1 MNVKPQRG
9 NIMDKDESLDLL
21 DLEDTNDVDTLP
33 EATPFSNP
41 RPKKPWLLM
50 GLGIAIIVL
59 ATWIIVAKIG
69 GDSPNSV
76 NIDLDVPV
84 ENMDKP
90 AEPVADLN
98 VPPRPDMGAHP
109 APMPAPAPVEQPMP
123 DRPAIMV
130 PVAESGNPV
139 RIIEDRKDV
148 TFNPDKPAPQ
158 PKPAAKKPVKK
169 AATPVKKATASSTA
183 STGGIYVQ
191 FGSYSTRAAAQSA
204 EQKIRASHGSLFGGK
219 QFVILAAQVKGK
231 TTYRLRIAFN
241 SASEANGFCR
251 NAKSDGLDCY
261 VTK

>member
-1 MNVKPQRG
+1 
-9 NIMDKDESLDLL
+9 MDKDESLDLL

-50 GLGIAIIVL
+50 GLGLAIIVL
-59 ATWIIVAKIG
+59 AVWIIVAKIG
-69 GDSPNSV
+69 GDSANSV
-76 NIDLDVPV
+76 SIDLDVPV
-84 ENMDKP
+84 ENVDKP
-90 AEPVADLN
+90 AEPMPDLN
-98 VPPRPDMGAHP
+98 VPPRPMDVAPQPVAAP
-109 APMPAPAPVEQPMP
+109 APMPAPTERPEPPVE
-123 DRPAIMV
+123 RPAIMV
-130 PVAESGNPV
+130 PVVESGTTV
-139 RIIEDRKDV
+139 RVVEDRKEV
-148 TFNPDKPAPQ
+148 TFNPDKPAAQ
-158 PKPAAKKPVKK
+158 KPAAKKPAKK
-169 AATPVKKATASSTA
+169 AATPVKKTATTSASNGS
-183 STGGIYVQ
+183 IYVQ

-241 SASEANGFCR
+241 SANEANGFCR

>member
-1 MNVKPQRG
+1 
-9 NIMDKDESLDLL
+9 MDKDENLDLL
-21 DLEDTNDVDTLP
+21 DLEDANDVDALP

-69 GDSPNSV
+69 GDSSDSV

-84 ENMDKP
+84 ESVDRP

-98 VPPRPDMGAHP
+98 VPPRPGEGPQHPGMGP
-109 APMPAPAPVEQPMP
+109 QPMPAPAPVEQPAPAPME
-123 DRPAIMV
+123 RPAIMA
-130 PVAESGNPV
+130 PVAETGNPV
-139 RIIEDRKDV
+139 RVIEDRKEV
-148 TFNPDKPAPQ
+148 TFNPDKPVAQ
-158 PKPAAKKPVKK
+158 KPAVKPAKKAVAPVKK
-169 AATPVKKATASSTA
+169 TVTASSN
-183 STGGIYVQ
+183 GDIYVQ
-191 FGSYSTRAAAQSA
+191 FGSYSTRALAQSA
-204 EQKIRASHGSLFGGK
+204 EQKMRAGHSNLFSGK

-231 TTYRLRIAFN
+231 TTYRLRIAFH
-241 SASEANGFCR
+241 SANEANGFCR

>member
-1 MNVKPQRG
+1 
-9 NIMDKDESLDLL
+9 MDKDESLDLL

-59 ATWIIVAKIG
+59 ATWIIIAKIG
-69 GDSPNSV
+69 GDSPTSV
-76 NIDLDVPV
+76 NVDLDVPV
-84 ENMDKP
+84 ENMDRP
-90 AEPVADLN
+90 GEPVADLN
-98 VPPRPDMGAHP
+98 VPPRPVDVPPRPDMGPH
-109 APMPAPAPVEQPMP
+109 PAPAPVEQPMP

-130 PVAESGNPV
+130 PVAESGKPV

-148 TFNPDKPAPQ
+148 TFNPDKPAVQ
-158 PKPAAKKPVKK
+158 PKPAAAKP
-169 AATPVKKATASSTA
+169 AKKATTPAKKSTSSTA
-183 STGGIYVQ
+183 SNGGIYVQ
-191 FGSYSTRAAAQSA
+191 FGSYSTRTAAQNA
-204 EQKIRASHGSLFGGK
+204 EKKIRASHGSLFGGK
-219 QFVILAAQVKGK
+219 QFVILAAQVNGK

>member
-1 MNVKPQRG
+1 
-9 NIMDKDESLDLL
+9 MDKDENLDLL
-21 DLEDTNDVDTLP
+21 DLEDTNDVDALP

-69 GDSPNSV
+69 GDSSDSV

-84 ENMDKP
+84 ENIDRP

-98 VPPRPDMGAHP
+98 VPPRPGDIPPHPGMGP
-109 APMPAPAPVEQPMP
+109 QPMPAPVEQPAPAPME
-123 DRPAIMV
+123 RPAIMV
-130 PVAESGNPV
+130 PVAETGSPV
-139 RIIEDRKDV
+139 RVIEDRKEV
-148 TFNPDKPAPQ
+148 TFNPDKPATQ
-158 PKPAAKKPVKK
+158 KPVAKPVKK
-169 AATPVKKATASSTA
+169 APAPVKKTVTASSN
-183 STGGIYVQ
+183 GDIYVQ
-191 FGSYSTRAAAQSA
+191 FGSYSTRALAQSA
-204 EQKIRASHGSLFGGK
+204 EQKMRAGHSNLFVGK

-231 TTYRLRIAFN
+231 TTYRLRIAFH
-241 SASEANGFCR
+241 SANEANGFCR